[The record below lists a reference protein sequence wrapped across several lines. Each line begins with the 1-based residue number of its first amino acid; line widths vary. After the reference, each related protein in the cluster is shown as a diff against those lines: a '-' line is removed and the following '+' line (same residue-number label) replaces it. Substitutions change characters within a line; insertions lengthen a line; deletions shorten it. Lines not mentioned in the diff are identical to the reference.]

1 MAAKKTGAKKTTS
14 KKKDHE
20 EREERVLPSRAPQ
33 GVPGT
38 PRGKCAFPK
47 GWTAENEINPAKA
60 KPCNRDAGKGKW
72 CGDHA
77 KEVRYYQLAL
87 NNIPWRARI
96 KKDEA
101 GHYYWR
107 GDRPTM
113 AALTNP
119 KLLAKAR
126 EQALARGLKAA
137 EVDRLIKAEIK
148 RTQTE
153 GARSNPSIG
162 TKTDKSGTKLILV
175 STEIEPVQTRMAGTK
190 PAKAQRSRMSATLRK
205 ADKLKAKPSKAPA
218 KATPA
223 KKTTAP
229 VKAKKTGGSKPA
241 PKAPEPTPQ
250 KPKVSAPP
258 PAPHKAPPPAAPAGK
273 KVESIGESLERLK
286 KAGQIGGPKP
296 IGAS

>member
-1 MAAKKTGAKKTTS
+1 MAAKKTSKKT
-14 KKKDHE
+14 KVKDQKPKQ
-20 EREERVLPSRAPQ
+20 ERPKRVLPEKAPQ

-47 GWTAENEINPAKA
+47 GWTAEREINPAKA
-60 KPCNRDAGKGKW
+60 KPCNRESGKGKW
-72 CGDHA
+72 CDDHG
-77 KEVRYYQLAL
+77 KEVRYYQLAV

-96 KKDEA
+96 EEDEA

-126 EQALARGLKAA
+126 EQAIAKGIKPA

-162 TKTDKSGTKLILV
+162 TKTDKTGTKLVLV
-175 STEIEPVQTRMAGTK
+175 SHEIDPVQTRLAASK
-190 PAKAQRSRMSATLRK
+190 PAKPKVKRPA
-205 ADKLKAKPSKAPA
+205 KAPA
-218 KATPA
+218 VKKAAVKKPTPA
-223 KKTTAP
+223 KVKKTT
-229 VKAKKTGGSKPA
+229 GSKPA
-241 PKAPEPTPQ
+241 TKAPEPTPRKT
-250 KPKVSAPP
+250 KPSTAPP
-258 PAPHKAPPPAAPAGK
+258 PASTVHKAPPPPAPPK
-273 KVESIGESLERLK
+273 RVETIGESLERLK
-286 KAGQIGGPKP
+286 KAGQLGGKP
-296 IGAS
+296 IGAY